1 MRGANMAGKKKRVWV
16 KGHWRDA
23 PSKKA
28 DQGSG
33 FQTALVWV
41 AVLGVSAWAANK
53 LGVGPF
59 GR

>member
-1 MRGANMAGKKKRVWV
+1 MAGKKKHWV
-16 KGHWRDA
+16 KGHWRSA

-41 AVLGVSAWAANK
+41 AVLGAGAWALNRF
-53 LGVGPF
+53 GVGPF
-59 GR
+59 DR

>member
-1 MRGANMAGKKKRVWV
+1 MAGKKKHWV
-16 KGHWRDA
+16 KGHWRSV

-33 FQTALVWV
+33 LQTALVWV
-41 AVLGVSAWAANK
+41 AVLGVGAWAVNK
-53 LGVGPF
+53 LGI